1 MGYGYCDGLP
11 VKVGHYFLQKLY
23 PKFGYIRK
31 VQYLYIVN
39 KKNKSIMK
47 SEIKTLIKSWVK
59 DNQAFIDEN
68 YCTVEEYLLDQFD
81 EDTDNA
87 VYDWFT
93 YDEID
98 RFEQDELRDKVVYFL
113 KNNLHGDVTASEY
126 LEFWS

>member
-1 MGYGYCDGLP
+1 
-11 VKVGHYFLQKLY
+11 
-23 PKFGYIRK
+23 
-31 VQYLYIVN
+31 
-39 KKNKSIMK
+39 MK
-47 SEIKTLIKSWVK
+47 SNIKTLIKAWVK

-98 RFEQDELRDKVVYFL
+98 RFEQDELRDQVVDFL
-113 KNNLHGDVTASEY
+113 KNHLHGDVTAEEY
-126 LEFWS
+126 LEFWA

>member
-1 MGYGYCDGLP
+1 
-11 VKVGHYFLQKLY
+11 
-23 PKFGYIRK
+23 
-31 VQYLYIVN
+31 
-39 KKNKSIMK
+39 MK
-47 SEIKTLIKSWVK
+47 SNIKTLIKAWVK

-98 RFEQDELRDKVVYFL
+98 RFEQDELRDQIVDFL
-113 KNNLHGDVTASEY
+113 KNHLHGDVTAEEY
-126 LEFWS
+126 IEFWS

>member
-1 MGYGYCDGLP
+1 
-11 VKVGHYFLQKLY
+11 
-23 PKFGYIRK
+23 
-31 VQYLYIVN
+31 
-39 KKNKSIMK
+39 MK
-47 SEIKTLIKSWVK
+47 RDIKTLIKAWVK

-98 RFEQDELRDKVVYFL
+98 RFEQDELRYQVVDFL
-113 KNNLHGDVTASEY
+113 KNNLHGDVTAEEY
-126 LEFWS
+126 LEFWA

>member
-1 MGYGYCDGLP
+1 
-11 VKVGHYFLQKLY
+11 
-23 PKFGYIRK
+23 
-31 VQYLYIVN
+31 
-39 KKNKSIMK
+39 MK
-47 SEIKTLIKSWVK
+47 RDIKTLIKAWVK

-98 RFEQDELRDKVVYFL
+98 RFEQDELRDKVVDFL
-113 KNNLHGDVTASEY
+113 KNNLHGDVTAEEY
-126 LEFWS
+126 LEFWA

>member
-1 MGYGYCDGLP
+1 
-11 VKVGHYFLQKLY
+11 
-23 PKFGYIRK
+23 
-31 VQYLYIVN
+31 
-39 KKNKSIMK
+39 MK
-47 SEIKTLIKSWVK
+47 SNIKTLIKAWVK

-98 RFEQDELRDKVVYFL
+98 RFEQDELRDQVVDFL
-113 KNNLHGDVTASEY
+113 KNHLHGDVTAEEY
-126 LEFWS
+126 IEFWA

>member
-1 MGYGYCDGLP
+1 
-11 VKVGHYFLQKLY
+11 
-23 PKFGYIRK
+23 
-31 VQYLYIVN
+31 
-39 KKNKSIMK
+39 MK
-47 SEIKTLIKSWVK
+47 DNIKTLIKAWVK

-98 RFEQDELRDKVVYFL
+98 RFEQDELRDQVVDFL
-113 KNNLHGDVTASEY
+113 KNHLHGDVTAEEY
-126 LEFWS
+126 LEFWA

>member
-1 MGYGYCDGLP
+1 M
-11 VKVGHYFLQKLY
+11 
-23 PKFGYIRK
+23 
-31 VQYLYIVN
+31 
-39 KKNKSIMK
+39 KNN
-47 SEIKTLIKSWVK
+47 IKTLIKAWVK

-98 RFEQDELRDKVVYFL
+98 RFEQDELRDQVVDFL
-113 KNNLHGDVTASEY
+113 KNHLHGDVTAEEY
-126 LEFWS
+126 LEFWA

>member
-1 MGYGYCDGLP
+1 
-11 VKVGHYFLQKLY
+11 
-23 PKFGYIRK
+23 
-31 VQYLYIVN
+31 
-39 KKNKSIMK
+39 MK
-47 SEIKTLIKSWVK
+47 SNIKTLINAWVK

-98 RFEQDELRDKVVYFL
+98 RFEQDELRDQVVDFL
-113 KNNLHGDVTASEY
+113 KNHLHGDVTAEEY
-126 LEFWS
+126 LEFWA

>member
-1 MGYGYCDGLP
+1 
-11 VKVGHYFLQKLY
+11 
-23 PKFGYIRK
+23 
-31 VQYLYIVN
+31 
-39 KKNKSIMK
+39 MK
-47 SEIKTLIKSWVK
+47 SNIKTLIKAWVK

-98 RFEQDELRDKVVYFL
+98 RFEQDELRDKVVDFL
-113 KNNLHGDVTASEY
+113 KNHLHGDVTAEEY
-126 LEFWS
+126 LEFWA

>member
-1 MGYGYCDGLP
+1 
-11 VKVGHYFLQKLY
+11 
-23 PKFGYIRK
+23 
-31 VQYLYIVN
+31 
-39 KKNKSIMK
+39 MK
-47 SEIKTLIKSWVK
+47 SNIKTLIKAWVK

-98 RFEQDELRDKVVYFL
+98 RFEQDELRDQVVEFL
-113 KNNLHGDVTASEY
+113 KNHLHGDVTAEEY
-126 LEFWS
+126 LEFWA